1 MALPA
6 ATAPPWGMTDPRD
19 RALLLDLDG
28 VLRRWPADL
37 ARRAE
42 RAAGLPAGAIHAAA
56 FEPQLLH
63 RAVTGAIDDG
73 TWRSEAALRLARGR
87 TLLSALQAMAAWS
100 ASPGVVDE
108 AVRALVARARR
119 RARVVL
125 VTNATDR
132 LDADLRAL
140 GIAGDVD
147 AVVNSSTVG
156 VAKPDPRLLQ
166 VALAAGGASASRSLF
181 VDDTAAH
188 VAAAEALGL
197 AGHVFVD
204 AAGLARALA
213 EHRLIGGPGP

>member
-1 MALPA
+1 
-6 ATAPPWGMTDPRD
+6 MTDPRD

-108 AVRALVARARR
+108 AVRAL
-119 RARVVL
+119 
-125 VTNATDR
+125 
-132 LDADLRAL
+132 

-147 AVVNSSTVG
+147 AVVNSSAVG